1 MECAGWCSGNNGVLG
16 TSVFAKKL
24 INDGDRR
31 GLRFKK
37 KAKDVSG
44 GGVNDKEV
52 GFVAIV
58 RELCGESGGGG
69 MLNDI
74 REVAGSSD
82 KTQIHVIGSAWKK
95 IIAV

>member
-1 MECAGWCSGNNGVLG
+1 M
-16 TSVFAKKL
+16 
-24 INDGDRR
+24 
-31 GLRFKK
+31 
-37 KAKDVSG
+37 
-44 GGVNDKEV
+44 
-52 GFVAIV
+52 

-82 KTQIHVIGSAWKK
+82 KSQIHVIGSAWKK